1 MSSKTPRLSLAM
13 IERAAARI
21 RPHILRTPS
30 IPAEHVRDRPVGNPI
45 HLKLESLQVTGSFKT
60 RGVMNRLMTTPR
72 EALDKGIVTASG
84 GNHGMAVARA
94 GLVAGVG
101 AKVFLPPQASVAKL
115 RGLKEWGADVEVV
128 GERWDDADQRARAYA
143 DETGAVYFH
152 PFKDIEVIAG
162 QGTVALEMLEAV
174 PDADVY
180 LVAIGGGGL
189 IAGLSTVIKARK
201 PRARV
206 IGVEPVGSPT
216 LHASL
221 AAGKVVTLDSTTTR
235 VATMSCGRTDE
246 AVYDVIAQNIDQV
259 VLVQDDDLVDAARWI
274 LSEFAIRADLSAAAG
289 IAALRKGRVDLAPH
303 ETIHTLICGADDAA
317 LG

>member
-13 IERAAARI
+13 IEKAAARI

-180 LVAIGGGGL
+180 LVAIGGG
-189 IAGLSTVIKARK
+189 
-201 PRARV
+201 
-206 IGVEPVGSPT
+206 
-216 LHASL
+216 
-221 AAGKVVTLDSTTTR
+221 
-235 VATMSCGRTDE
+235 RTDRGTF
-246 AVYDVIAQNIDQV
+246 DRDQST
-259 VLVQDDDLVDAARWI
+259 QTQSAGDRGRACGQSDPACESRSWKSGDAR
-274 LSEFAIRADLSAAAG
+274 LDNNAG
-289 IAALRKGRVDLAPH
+289 CHHVMRPNR
-303 ETIHTLICGADDAA
+303 
-317 LG
+317 